1 MPSSL
6 RIPLHRLS
14 APLLLCAF
22 AATAAAQGVVNP
34 SLLAPQPDDATATAA
49 RATDSRQAVR
59 AATGAVVYVAVE
71 VEGPRGKFVIERPST
86 GVLVGDGSMVV
97 TWTRLIA
104 EAQGAA
110 DKALIV
116 QWPDDARTRV
126 GAELVRSDAATGLSL
141 LRLAK
146 KADGAR
152 ALPVAGVDLEPGLPI
167 TVLGCPEGSVLVA
180 FEGVVSSALAQ
191 PPLAG
196 HAVPPGAVWLTDARS
211 DPRCDGAAAIDGQ
224 GRVVGLCGAEYVRR
238 DVSEPTLEDLRQPS
252 FLAVLSGG
260 AIAKAFAAE
269 LGGGVSGADLERR
282 TGVGVVAAS
291 APCVVG
297 VYGGE
302 GAWPAADPRDPGA
315 TMRGKGVGSGVVL
328 STGGLIVTNNHLVP
342 GDAAQVALAD
352 GTRVP
357 AKVIKRQGDTNLAL
371 LQVQVDATKLH
382 SAMVR
387 DGDEVLVGERVF
399 AIGRPF
405 GGAPVVSAGVL
416 SAVRGGGRLQADP
429 DLGNANAG
437 GAVVD
442 GKGHVIGIADGG
454 AFDPL
459 AVAFAMRGDRVTK
472 ETNLSTFVGMARVRR
487 AFSDELAAAGLTTT
501 TPFQRTDV
509 TDALTTMVDKVA
521 PALLNVYVGSTSAGD
536 EDSNPFA
543 SVVKSEARVFGLGS
557 GVIIDQSGLALSN
570 WHVVDESV
578 FPDGAA
584 KPGFAVEVSVFGG
597 RKYPAKVLS
606 ISRENDLALLQLELQ
621 PGETVHAVELGNS
634 TALEIGERVVAIGN
648 PHGKANT
655 ITAGIVTAKEQG
667 IRVKGRWAK
676 LEHLIETDAAI
687 NGGNSGGALLDM
699 TGRLVGI
706 NSAGGGTFNNRGY
719 AISVDHVRRQLL
731 GLLLQ
736 AYKLRSPDLGM
747 SVTDDGGKVLV
758 SLVDARGPAA
768 KAGVQSGDRIV
779 AFAGETITWSPGL
792 ARVLLRQQSDLP
804 VPLVLERKGNK
815 VEVVVTPVAAA
826 QWALIRQSGLACRDL
841 PFAEA
846 PEQVRAAAIAT
857 HRKFTGDN
865 TGEPAEIPAQ
875 LVRIEEVFAGIQKA
889 DIDLRQ
895 GDLLVGVMLRDA
907 DTGGDVLVHI
917 ADVDSLKR
925 LFNDRQLGDYEGQE
939 FRCWICRGGKIH
951 EVDVVAKRLFW

>member
-6 RIPLHRLS
+6 RIPLRRLP
-14 APLLLCAF
+14 ALILLVTF
-22 AATAAAQGVVNP
+22 AASVAAQGAVNK
-34 SLLAPQPDDATATAA
+34 SLLAPLPDDAAATAA
-49 RATDSRQAVR
+49 RATGSRQASR
-59 AATGAVVYVAVE
+59 AAIGAVVYVAIE
-71 VEGPRGKFVIERPST
+71 VEGPRGKFVIERPSS

-116 QWPDDARTRV
+116 QWPDAARTRV

-146 KADGAR
+146 KVDGAR
-152 ALPVAGVDLEPGLPI
+152 AMPVAGVDLEPGLPI

-180 FEGVVSSALAQ
+180 FEGVVSTALAP

-196 HAVPPGAVWLTDARS
+196 ASAPAGSLWLTDARS
-211 DPRCDGAAAIDGQ
+211 DARNDGAAAIDGK
-224 GRVVGLCGAEYVRR
+224 GRVVGLCSAEFVRR

-252 FLAVLSGG
+252 FLVVLSSRS
-260 AIAKAFAAE
+260 IAKAFAAE
-269 LGGGVSGADLERR
+269 LGGAVSNEDLGRSD
-282 TGVGVVAAS
+282 GVGVVSAAS
-291 APCVVG
+291 ASVVG
-297 VYGGE
+297 VFGGE
-302 GAWPAADPRDPGA
+302 GVWPTASSKDPGA
-315 TMRGKGVGSGVVL
+315 SMRQPKVGSGVVL
-328 STGGLIVTNNHLVP
+328 SASGLIVTNAHLVP
-342 GDAAQVALAD
+342 DDAAQVALAD
-352 GTRVP
+352 GTHLP
-357 AKVIKRQGDTNLAL
+357 ATVVARQGDTNLAL
-371 LQVQVDATKLH
+371 LQVKVDAAKLRP
-382 SAMVR
+382 AMIR
-387 DGDEVLVGERVF
+387 DGDEVLLGERVF
-399 AIGRPF
+399 ALGRPF
-405 GGAPVVSAGVL
+405 GGAPVVSAGVI

-442 GKGHVIGIADGG
+442 GKGALLGIADGG

-472 ETNLSTFVGMARVRR
+472 ETNLSTFVGIGRVRR
-487 AFSDELAAAGLTTT
+487 AFSDQLAAAGSVT
-501 TPFQRTDV
+501 TPFQRLAV
-509 TDALTTMVDKVA
+509 NDALTMMVDKVA
-521 PALLNVYVGSTSAGD
+521 PALLNVYVGSSSAGS

-543 SVVKSEARVFGLGS
+543 SVVQSEARVFGLGS
-557 GVIIDQSGLALSN
+557 GVIVDGSGLALTN

-621 PGETVHAVELGNS
+621 PGETVPAIELGNS
-634 TALEIGERVVAIGN
+634 TALEIGEKVVAIGN

-699 TGRLVGI
+699 AGRLVGI

-747 SVTDDGGKVLV
+747 RVLDDDGKVTV
-758 SLVDARGPAA
+758 MDVDVRGPAA
-768 KAGVQSGDRIV
+768 KAGVMSGDRIV
-779 AFAGETITWSPGL
+779 ALAGEQITWSPGL
-792 ARVLLRQQSDLP
+792 ARVLLRLQPDLP
-804 VPLVLERKGNK
+804 APLVLERKGQK
-815 VEVVVTPVAAA
+815 VEVTVTPVAAG
-826 QWALIRQSGLACRDL
+826 QWALIRQSGIACRDL

-846 PEQVRAAAIAT
+846 PDQVRAAAIAV
-857 HRKFTGDN
+857 HRKFTGDGR
-865 TGEPAEIPAQ
+865 GEPGEIPAQ
-875 LVRIEEVFAGIQKA
+875 LVRVENVFPGIQKA
-889 DIDLRQ
+889 GVDLQ
-895 GDLLVGVMLRDA
+895 SGDLLVAVMLRDA
-907 DTGGDVLVHI
+907 DTGGDVLVHV
-917 ADVDSLKR
+917 ADVEALKH

-939 FRCWICRGGKIH
+939 FRCWVARGGKIH